1 MSIQA
6 IREALTELHL
16 PTIKKRFE
24 DLAQKA
30 IKEGA
35 TFEQYLHWLVE
46 EERADR
52 KENRVAR
59 RLAES
64 KIPSTKT
71 WENFDFKRLPLKLVR
86 QFRGL
91 LSGEFL
97 KRRENILLFGT
108 PGGGKTHLLCA
119 LSRELIRQY
128 DCKILFLPSVKL
140 VQDLLLAK
148 RDLALSRLIKKLTTF
163 DGIIIDDIGYVQQS
177 KEEMD
182 VLFTLISECYEKTS
196 VLLTS
201 NLPFSHWEKIFKDP
215 MTAAAAID
223 RLVHYSVVMDVNVPS
238 YRMEKSKEKHTELRE
253 AE

>member
-1 MSIQA
+1 MTTNA
-6 IREALTELHL
+6 IRESLTELHL

-30 IKEGA
+30 VNEGI

-46 EERADR
+46 EELADR
-52 KENRVAR
+52 REKRTVR
-59 RLAES
+59 RLSES

-71 WENFDFKRLPLKLVR
+71 WENFDFKRLPPKLTR
-86 QFRGL
+86 QFKGL

-97 KRRENILLFGT
+97 KRKENILLFGT

-119 LSRELIRQY
+119 LSRELIRQHDY
-128 DCKILFLPSVKL
+128 KILFLPSVKL
-140 VQDLLLAK
+140 VQELLLAK
-148 RDLALSRLIKKLTTF
+148 RELTLSRLIKKLTAL
-163 DGIIIDDIGYVQQS
+163 DGIIIDDIGYVQQT

-201 NLPFSHWEKIFKDP
+201 NLPFSQWEKIFKDP

-223 RLVHYSVVMDVNVPS
+223 RLVHYSVVLEINVAS
-238 YRMEKSKEKHTELRE
+238 YRIEKSKEKHETQKEIE
-253 AE
+253 